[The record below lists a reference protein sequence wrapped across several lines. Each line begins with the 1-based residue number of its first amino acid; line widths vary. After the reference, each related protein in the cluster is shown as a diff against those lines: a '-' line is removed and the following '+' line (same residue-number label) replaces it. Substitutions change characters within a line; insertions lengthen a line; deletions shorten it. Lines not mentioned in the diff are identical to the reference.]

1 MNKKYTLIFLSILTA
16 LYSQTTLADLRAQCL
31 VGVPRFSGE
40 EVSGNPND
48 LPVYIE
54 ADEAEINQPTSAIY
68 KGKADLKQ
76 GNRHLIADSVEVK
89 QLGEGTA
96 LQRFAYVRGG
106 FDYKDNQINM
116 LGKNAD
122 FNLDS
127 KDGHVTEADYQLVGR
142 QGRGKA
148 QEIELRNNT
157 RVMKNATF
165 TSCLPNDNAWAVDA
179 SEITQY
185 IKEEYAE
192 MWHARFKVLGVPVF
206 YTPYLQLP
214 IGDRRRSGLLMPS
227 AGSSSRDG
235 YWYSQPIYW
244 NIAPN
249 YDATMTP
256 KYMSHRGWQLNG
268 EFRYLT
274 AVGEGKIA
282 GEYLGR
288 DRYDEY
294 YGENRKR
301 HLFYWNHSSSF
312 LENWRLNVDYTRVSD
327 KRYFTDFTSDYGNS
341 TDGYANQY
349 ARIAYYQPNYN
360 FAISARQF
368 QIFDEVDIGPYRAIP
383 QIDLNYY
390 KNDLANGWL
399 DFKLFSQ
406 AVRFD
411 NDSSLMP
418 TAWRFHLEPSL
429 ATAMSNKYGSL
440 NIETK
445 LYATHYQ
452 QKKGKGVS
460 AEEVESR
467 VNRVIPQIK
476 VDLQTVLARD
486 TTFLKDYMQTFEPR
500 VQYLYR
506 PYRDQSHIGSSRT
519 NDYLGYGYDSSLV
532 QQDYYSLF
540 RDRRYS
546 GLDRISSANQVT
558 LGGTTRFYD
567 RHSMERFNFSAGQ
580 TYYLTNSRIDSNP
593 ANSTQRSSSSWT
605 LESNWKL
612 NDSWNWHGS
621 YQYDTQL
628 NKTSLANTSVEY
640 NPIKNNLIQLNYR
653 YASQAY
659 IDQNLGRSANAY
671 NQDIKQ
677 LGLVAA
683 WEMTDNWAVVG
694 KYYQDLALKK
704 PVEQYLGVQY
714 NSCCWAV
721 GVGARRYVTNRQN
734 QGQDDVVYDHSIG
747 VTFELRGL
755 GTNDHQSGIQE
766 MLKKGKLPYIKA
778 YSL

>member
-179 SEITQY
+179 SEITQH

-192 MWHARFKVLGVPVF
+192 MWHARFKVLGVPIF

-282 GEYLGR
+282 GEYLER